1 MIPAMTNRRWISPPP
16 TFMTNPSS
24 QKAISATIIIQSILP
39 IFFTPSKWY
48 SEFTRKLDFVNC
60 LMNDLSLNGQGM
72 YILEVERLATPSME
86 DYIEQIYMQLEARGE
101 ARVSD
106 VAEALSVLPS
116 SVTKMAQRLDREG
129 YVIYERYRG
138 LELTEKGLTFGKK
151 LVRRHELLEQFLRI
165 IGVEEKNI
173 YQDVEGIE
181 HHLSWN
187 AMDRITDLVEAMKED
202 DGFVQRLKERQSF

>member
-1 MIPAMTNRRWISPPP
+1 MH
-16 TFMTNPSS
+16 
-24 QKAISATIIIQSILP
+24 
-39 IFFTPSKWY
+39 
-48 SEFTRKLDFVNC
+48 
-60 LMNDLSLNGQGM
+60 DLSLNGQGM

-86 DYIEQIYMQLEARGE
+86 DYIEQIYLQLEARGE

-138 LELTEKGLTFGKK
+138 LELTEKGLSFGKK
-151 LVRRHELLEQFLRI
+151 LVRRHDLLEQFLRI